1 MFRKNWAQP
10 LLENQIIEISWFYYR
25 GSFKNKKGSQT
36 SFQIT
41 VSVEIIDKNVS
52 FVIRHKLT
60 KFLQQTVLISQD
72 TH

>member
-1 MFRKNWAQP
+1 MFRKNWAQS

-25 GSFKNKKGSQT
+25 GSFKNKKESQT

-52 FVIRHKLT
+52 FVMLHKLA